1 MPETEVD
8 TFDTVELVADSD
20 ELRPD
25 TEVDTFDTVEFV
37 AESDELRPDTELLI
51 AT

>member
-8 TFDTVELVADSD
+8 TFDTVELVADSE
-20 ELRPD
+20 EL
-25 TEVDTFDTVEFV
+25 
-37 AESDELRPDTELLI
+37 SPDTELETFVSEELRPLTEVLI